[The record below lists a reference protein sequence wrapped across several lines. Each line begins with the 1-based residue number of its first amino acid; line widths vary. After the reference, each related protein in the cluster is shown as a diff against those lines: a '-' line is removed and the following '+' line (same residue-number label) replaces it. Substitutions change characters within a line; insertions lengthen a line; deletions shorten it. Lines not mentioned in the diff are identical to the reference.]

1 MEPLGKEPC
10 PETSLQSPKANK
22 QEEEEE
28 RKEMD
33 LNLRSMD
40 SINDHMFNPELNL
53 IDCLNMQNSTET
65 PQLSYPRP
73 RVFSCSYC
81 QRKFHSAQA
90 LGGHQNAHKKERFLA
105 KSGQQNSYYLD
116 NHEHGHYSCMASLP
130 LGIQVHSMIHKPPH
144 IPNSFGARS
153 LYGHGGWSRLPMHQR
168 PAIGNLAAESYQA
181 TVLTG
186 PSSQGGVG
194 IFNTKSRVMSS
205 LSDEEIGGNWRGDGD
220 GLNTKQ
226 DKLKKLDLSLKL

>member
-1 MEPLGKEPC
+1 MEPLLGKEPC

-33 LNLRSMD
+33 LNLCSMD

-53 IDCLNMQNSTET
+53 IDCLNNGSPQNSTET
-65 PQLSYPRP
+65 PQLSYPGP
-73 RVFSCSYC
+73 RVFSCNYC
-81 QRKFHSAQA
+81 QRKFHSAQS
-90 LGGHQNAHKKERFLA
+90 LGGHQNAHKKERSMA
-105 KSGQQNSYYLD
+105 KSGQQ

-153 LYGHGGWSRLPMHQR
+153 VYGHGGWSRLPMHQQ
-168 PAIGNLAAESYQA
+168 PVIGNLAAESTYPA

-186 PSSQGGVG
+186 PSSQAGVG

-205 LSDEEIGGNWRGDGD
+205 LSDEEIGGNWRGDGG
-220 GLNTKQ
+220 GLKTKQ